1 MALLTEGDSS
11 AKIAKSN
18 LADKGYYSSIMYLA
32 PYKLSGY
39 NLCSSASP
47 GCISGCLN
55 ISGRGRMSNVQ
66 QARLKRTKYFFED
79 RTNFI
84 RDLYAEIRKFVAK
97 CRKLGLKPALRLNGT
112 SDIMWEQVLPQL
124 FVDFPE
130 IQFYDYTKIYKRML
144 RYINGEL
151 PANYHLTFSLSEV
164 NFDESLDIVN
174 RGGSV
179 AVVFR
184 HKNLPSQWLGI
195 KVHNADSDD
204 LRFLDMPGW
213 QGLYAKG
220 KMKRDTTNFVV
231 EN

>member
-1 MALLTEGDSS
+1 MALLTNGNSS
-11 AKIAKSN
+11 AKILKSN
-18 LADKGYYSSIMYLA
+18 VANKGYLTYIMYLA

-39 NLCSSASP
+39 NVCASASP

-66 QARLKRTKYFFED
+66 KARLKRTKYFFED

-130 IQFYDYTKIYKRML
+130 IQFYDYTKIYKRMVRFL
-144 RYINGEL
+144 NGEL
-151 PANYHLTFSLSEV
+151 PANYHLTFSLSEI
-164 NFDESLDIVN
+164 NFEQSLDIAKN
-174 RGGSV
+174 GGNV

-184 HKNLPSQWLGI
+184 NKGIPSQWLGI
-195 KVHNADSDD
+195 PVHNADETD
-204 LRFLDMPGW
+204 LRFLDKPGF

-220 KMKRDTTNFVV
+220 KMKFDTTNFVV

>member
-1 MALLTEGDSS
+1 MTLLTKGDSS
-11 AKIAKSN
+11 TKILKSN
-18 LADKGYYSSIMYLA
+18 LANKGYSTNIMYLA
-32 PYKLSGY
+32 PHKLSGY
-39 NLCSSASP
+39 NVCSSASP
-47 GCISGCLN
+47 GCIVGCLN

-79 RTNFI
+79 RTNFT

-97 CRKLGLKPALRLNGT
+97 CKKLGLKPALRLNGT

-124 FVDFPE
+124 FVDFPQV
-130 IQFYDYTKIYKRML
+130 QFYDYTKIYKRML
-144 RYINGEL
+144 RFLNGEL
-151 PANYHLTFSLSEV
+151 PANYHLTFSLSEI
-164 NFDESLDIVN
+164 NLEQSLDVIAK
-174 RGGSV
+174 GGNV

-184 HKNLPSQWLGI
+184 NKNIPSQWLGI

-220 KMKRDTTNFVV
+220 KAKYDNTNFVV

>member
-1 MALLTEGDSS
+1 MALLTKGDSS
-11 AKIAKSN
+11 AKILKSN
-18 LADKGYYSSIMYLA
+18 LANKGYNTNIMYLA
-32 PYKLSGY
+32 PHKLSGY
-39 NLCSSASP
+39 NVCSSASP
-47 GCISGCLN
+47 GCIAGCLN

-84 RDLYAEIRKFVAK
+84 RDLYVEIRKFVAK
-97 CRKLGLKPALRLNGT
+97 CKKLGLKPALRLNGT

-144 RYINGEL
+144 RFLNGEL
-151 PANYHLTFSLSEV
+151 PANYHLTFSLSEI
-164 NFDESLDIVN
+164 NLEQSLDVIAK
-174 RGGSV
+174 GGNV

-184 HKNLPSQWLGI
+184 NKNIPSQWLGI

-220 KMKRDTTNFVV
+220 KAKYDNTNFVV